1 MKMRK
6 KKVTQ
11 EQRQYIRGVIH
22 NLALQRWQDKEIAEF
37 LNNEKGIKLT
47 RSSVTYIRNRMERQ
61 AEKWYFE
68 LRESRYRY
76 VAIFKERIDSLF
88 SYQKKLHEIIASTST
103 DAEGEHEQRPEV
115 KIKAITELHAIEV
128 TLFTMW
134 KQLPNLYVNNSIA
147 ANHVPVAAA
156 AEPQGEE
163 RGYESTQIPPIDEI
177 DERNRFDRWS
187 IESKPMSSQYV
198 IEMKSKYGIRDGLW
212 LADEFVQCPDC
223 KRWFESESFRSN
235 HTCITAAAT
244 ARRDNRW
251 LPDNNSRS
259 VERGEIN

>member
-1 MKMRK
+1 MKMTK

-76 VAIFKERIDSLF
+76 VAMFKERIDSLL

-103 DAEGEHEQRPEV
+103 DVEGEHEQRPEV

-128 TLFTMW
+128 TLFQMW
-134 KQLPNLYVNNSIA
+134 KQLPNLYVNNNIA
-147 ANHVPVAAA
+147 VNYVPVAAA
-156 AEPQGEE
+156 AEPEEEE

-187 IESKPMSSQYV
+187 IESKPMSSQ
-198 IEMKSKYGIRDGLW
+198 ICYG
-212 LADEFVQCPDC
+212 DEIKVRY
-223 KRWFESESFRSN
+223 KR
-235 HTCITAAAT
+235 
-244 ARRDNRW
+244 
-251 LPDNNSRS
+251 RS
-259 VERGEIN
+259 VACRFFCTMS